1 MPFWKKLKLLITGNV
16 SVRPKGT
23 SVENQEIAILD
34 DEIAEIL
41 HQYFTSVSTLDVL
54 NIENI

>member
-1 MPFWKKLKLLITGNV
+1 M

-23 SVENQEIAILD
+23 SVENQETAILD